1 MCWCIRRAARTVHE
15 LCACQPL
22 SPTCCTLG
30 SLLPP
35 RSATKPA
42 RHARGVG
49 CMQRRSTLL
58 CACYWSDTRAPTC
71 LLPAA
76 AELLQLILRTLHHAL
91 ADAQHLLDLEARH
104 RLILRCTR
112 PSSSPRSRVSLHP
125 EASLHSEA
133 VQRALRVRSHT
144 GIPQRQPSER

>member
-1 MCWCIRRAARTVHE
+1 
-15 LCACQPL
+15 
-22 SPTCCTLG
+22 
-30 SLLPP
+30 
-35 RSATKPA
+35 
-42 RHARGVG
+42 
-49 CMQRRSTLL
+49 MQRRSSTLLCELL
-58 CACYWSDTRAPTC
+58 CACYWSDTRANTC

-76 AELLQLILRTLHHAL
+76 AELLLLILLSLHHAL

-144 GIPQRQPSER
+144 GIPQRQPSERLESRATTVSYTHLTLPTSV

>member
-1 MCWCIRRAARTVHE
+1 
-15 LCACQPL
+15 
-22 SPTCCTLG
+22 
-30 SLLPP
+30 
-35 RSATKPA
+35 
-42 RHARGVG
+42 
-49 CMQRRSTLL
+49 MQRRSSTLL
-58 CACYWSDTRAPTC
+58 CACYWSDTRANTC

-76 AELLQLILRTLHHAL
+76 AELLLLILLSLHHAL

-112 PSSSPRSRVSLHP
+112 PSSSPRSRVSSLHP

-144 GIPQRQPSER
+144 GIPQRQPRERLESRGYHGKLRNLD

>member
-1 MCWCIRRAARTVHE
+1 
-15 LCACQPL
+15 
-22 SPTCCTLG
+22 
-30 SLLPP
+30 
-35 RSATKPA
+35 
-42 RHARGVG
+42 
-49 CMQRRSTLL
+49 MQRRSSTLL
-58 CACYWSDTRAPTC
+58 CACYWSDTRANTC

-76 AELLQLILRTLHHAL
+76 AELLLLILLSLHHAL

-144 GIPQRQPSER
+144 GIPQRQPSERLESRATMANFAIWTDDDGTCADNLFLRSRVCSPDSGVFAQP